1 MIERKKHMKIA
12 ISAESTIDL
21 PKNMLEEFDIRI
33 VPFTLI
39 LGETSALDGEVHAQ
53 ELFDYVKKTN
63 SLPKTS
69 AVNQYQFEEHFQKLF
84 DEGYDAIIHFSLSS
98 KISSACQNTIQAAKK
113 FQNVYVI
120 DTLALSTAIALQAI
134 YARKLTLKGLSPE
147 EIVKKVME
155 RLPMVQ
161 TSFVLETVNYL
172 YKGGRC
178 SALAMFGANL
188 LHIKP
193 KIIMKDGS
201 MTSTHKY
208 RGNMMKVVMNYVE
221 DTLKEASTPDRSLVF
236 ITYSSA
242 PDDVVNAVKERL
254 LKEGFKRVEPTQAGA
269 TITCHCG
276 PNTLGILYYNDSDHD

>member
-1 MIERKKHMKIA
+1 MKIA
-12 ISAESTIDL
+12 ISAESTVDL
-21 PKNMLEEFDIRI
+21 PKKMLQEFDIKT

-39 LGETSALDGEVHAQ
+39 LGEESALDGQVHAK
-53 ELFDYVKKTN
+53 ELFDYVEKTGK
-63 SLPKTS
+63 LPKTS
-69 AVNQYQFEEHFQKLF
+69 AVNQYQFEEHFRKLF

-98 KISSACQNTIQAAKK
+98 KISSACQNALEAAKK
-113 FQNVYVI
+113 FENVYVI

-134 YARKLTLKGLSPE
+134 YARKLSLQGLAPE
-147 EIVKKVME
+147 EIVSKVME
-155 RLPMVQ
+155 RLPKVQ

-208 RGNMMKVVMNYVE
+208 RGNMMKVVLNYVE
-221 DTLKEASTPDRSLVF
+221 DTLKEASTPDKSLVF

-242 PDDVVNAVKERL
+242 SQDVIEAVRQRL
-254 LKEGFKRVEPTQAGA
+254 YKEGFERVEPTQAGA

-276 PNTLGILYYNDSDHD
+276 PGTLGILYYNDSNHE